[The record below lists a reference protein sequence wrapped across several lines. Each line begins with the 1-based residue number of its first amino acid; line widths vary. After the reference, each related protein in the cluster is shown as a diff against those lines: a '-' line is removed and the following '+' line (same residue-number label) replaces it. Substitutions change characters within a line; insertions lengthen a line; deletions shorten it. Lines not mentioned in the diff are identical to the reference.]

1 MGDIVVTLLVYHEQL
16 SVTQITNSA
25 FDPRHGNC
33 TASYIL
39 YCSATWCRKVRYTK
53 RACVDDR
60 AGGRVP
66 RRRRSCTGIQ
76 MRENTPLRNTCT
88 PNKIVAACIMLCVH
102 QLRTRHVLA

>member
-53 RACVDDR
+53 RAWVDDR
-60 AGGRVP
+60 AARGYKCARIH
-66 RRRRSCTGIQ
+66 R
-76 MRENTPLRNTCT
+76 
-88 PNKIVAACIMLCVH
+88 
-102 QLRTRHVLA
+102 